1 MKNFAFVFPGQGSQ
15 AVGMLDGWGDH
26 PAVAQTLQEA
36 SDALGEDVGRL
47 IHEGPKEALALT
59 TNTQP
64 VMLVAGVAAWRV
76 WRAEGGALPAAVAGH
91 SLGEYS
97 ALVASGV
104 LTLAQ
109 AAPLVR
115 LRAAAMQEAVPVGT
129 GAMAAILGLDAA
141 KVIAGCAEVTA
152 AMGHNGTEV
161 VEAVNFNDP
170 AQTVIA
176 GSKAAVEKACEAFK
190 AAGAKRALP
199 LPVSAPFHS
208 SLMKPAAE
216 KLRAALAAIP
226 LAAPQIPVLNNI
238 DVAVQQDADAIRDAL
253 YRQAFGPVR
262 WVECVQALKARGI
275 THIVECG
282 PGKVLAGMT
291 KRIDAELTGAAL
303 YDPATLNEVKELLAW
318 ANPPQPPPWR
328 WSRVPRAASAPPS
341 HWNWPHAAT
350 RSSAPPPPT
359 KALRASPRRWPR
371 TQAAGAPT

>member
-1 MKNFAFVFPGQGSQ
+1 MKSFAFVFPGQGSQ
-15 AVGMLDGWGDH
+15 SVGMLDGWGGH
-26 PAVAQTLQEA
+26 PAVVQTLQEA
-36 SDALGEDVGRL
+36 SEALGEDIGRL
-47 IHEGPKEALALT
+47 ISQGPKEALALT

-76 WRAEGGALPAAVAGH
+76 WRSEGGAVPAAVAGH

-97 ALVASGV
+97 ALVAAGV

-115 LRAAAMQEAVPVGT
+115 LRAAAMQEAVPVGA
-129 GAMAAILGLDAA
+129 GAMAAILGMEAS
-141 KVIAGCAEVTA
+141 KVIAGCAEAAASFGAGTA
-152 AMGHNGTEV
+152 EV

-170 AQTVIA
+170 IQTVIA
-176 GSKAAVEKACEAFK
+176 GTKAGVDKACEVLK

-216 KLRAALAAIP
+216 KLREALAGVA
-226 LAAPQIPVLNNI
+226 LAAPQMPVVNNV

-275 THIVECG
+275 THLVECG
-282 PGKVLAGMT
+282 PGKVLAGLT
-291 KRIDAELTGAAL
+291 KRIDPELVGAAL
-303 YDPATLNEVKELLAW
+303 FDPATLAETRELLA
-318 ANPPQPPPWR
+318 
-328 WSRVPRAASAPPS
+328 
-341 HWNWPHAAT
+341 
-350 RSSAPPPPT
+350 
-359 KALRASPRRWPR
+359 
-371 TQAAGAPT
+371 

>member
-15 AVGMLDGWGDH
+15 SVGMLDGWGDH
-26 PAVAQTLQEA
+26 PAVVQTLQEA
-36 SDALGEDVGRL
+36 SDALGEDMGRL
-47 IHEGPKEALALT
+47 IQQGPKEALALT

-152 AMGHNGTEV
+152 AMGQNGTEV

-176 GSKAAVEKACEAFK
+176 GSKAAVEKACEALK

-216 KLRAALAAIP
+216 KLRAALAATA

-262 WVECVQALKARGI
+262 WVECVQALKGRGI
-275 THIVECG
+275 THLVECG
-282 PGKVLAGMT
+282 PGKVLMGLT

-303 YDPATLNEVKELLAW
+303 YDPATLNEVKELLA
-318 ANPPQPPPWR
+318 
-328 WSRVPRAASAPPS
+328 
-341 HWNWPHAAT
+341 
-350 RSSAPPPPT
+350 
-359 KALRASPRRWPR
+359 
-371 TQAAGAPT
+371 

>member
-1 MKNFAFVFPGQGSQ
+1 MKSFAFVFPGQGSQ
-15 AVGMLDGWGDH
+15 SVGMLDGWGDH
-26 PAVAQTLQEA
+26 PVVAQTLKEA
-36 SDALGEDVGRL
+36 SDALGEDVGLL
-47 IHEGPKEALALT
+47 IKEGPKEALALT

-76 WRAEGGALPAAVAGH
+76 WRAEGGAAPVAVAGH

-97 ALVASGV
+97 ALVAAGV

-129 GAMAAILGLDAA
+129 GAMAAILGMEAS
-141 KVIAGCAEVTA
+141 KVIAGCAEALASFGPGTA
-152 AMGHNGTEV
+152 EV

-170 AQTVIA
+170 IQTVIA
-176 GSKAAVEKACEAFK
+176 GTKAAVDKACEVLK

-216 KLRAALAAIP
+216 KLRVALESVV
-226 LAAPQIPVLNNI
+226 LAEPQIPVVNNI
-238 DVAVQQDADAIRDAL
+238 DVAVRTEAAQIRDAL

-275 THIVECG
+275 THVVEAG
-282 PGKVLAGMT
+282 PGKVLAGLT
-291 KRIDAELTGAAL
+291 KRIDAELTGL
-303 YDPATLNEVKELLAW
+303 PLFDPATLAEVME
-318 ANPPQPPPWR
+318 
-328 WSRVPRAASAPPS
+328 
-341 HWNWPHAAT
+341 
-350 RSSAPPPPT
+350 
-359 KALRASPRRWPR
+359 ALK
-371 TQAAGAPT
+371 